1 MYVFYGFVH
10 GVSLDYESAK
20 SVDRDS
26 ADEQGTDSEPG
37 LVEAGGF
44 SICRITPELQAEKA
58 EHRDCVCC
66 ASRAGVPPLKGTD
79 LFELVV

>member
-1 MYVFYGFVH
+1 MYVCYGFVH
-10 GVSLDYESAK
+10 GVNPDYESAK

-26 ADEQGTDSEPG
+26 ADEQETDSEPG

-58 EHRDCVCC
+58 GH
-66 ASRAGVPPLKGTD
+66 SRLCDAQAVPESLR
-79 LFELVV
+79 

>member
-1 MYVFYGFVH
+1 MIPADIH
-10 GVSLDYESAK
+10 GRNPVAKGK

-26 ADEQGTDSEPG
+26 ADEQETDSEPG

-58 EHRDCVCC
+58 GHSILCD
-66 ASRAGVPPLKGTD
+66 AQAVPESLR
-79 LFELVV
+79 